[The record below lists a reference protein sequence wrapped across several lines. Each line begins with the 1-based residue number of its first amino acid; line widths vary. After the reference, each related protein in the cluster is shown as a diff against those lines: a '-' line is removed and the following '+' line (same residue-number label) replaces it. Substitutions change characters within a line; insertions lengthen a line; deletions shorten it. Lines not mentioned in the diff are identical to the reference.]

1 MISTYAELK
10 AAIQSWAKRSDILDQ
25 LDTFID
31 VAESTMYANPDASL
45 RVRDMETR
53 ATWTLSTA
61 DRYEPLPA
69 RYLQVRQVKLNR
81 DSGDRFLEYKSP
93 EAIAISPDAGI
104 PWEYTITS
112 QIEFDRVPDDTYA
125 IEFLYYA
132 SLAPLTS
139 SATTNAILTRF
150 PMVYLYGCLYAFY
163 QWSMQE
169 DRSTYYYNAFIK
181 AIQGANSLDKRGRYH
196 QPAGRIMGVTP

>member
-53 ATWTLSTA
+53 ATGTLSTA
-61 DRYEPLPA
+61 DRYEPLPT
-69 RYLQVRQVKLNR
+69 RYLQMRQVKLNL
-81 DSGDRFLEYKSP
+81 DSGDRFLEFKSP
-93 EAIAISPDAGI
+93 EAMAISSDAGI
-104 PWEYTITS
+104 PWNYTIGS

-169 DRSTYYYNAFIK
+169 DRSTYYYNDFIK